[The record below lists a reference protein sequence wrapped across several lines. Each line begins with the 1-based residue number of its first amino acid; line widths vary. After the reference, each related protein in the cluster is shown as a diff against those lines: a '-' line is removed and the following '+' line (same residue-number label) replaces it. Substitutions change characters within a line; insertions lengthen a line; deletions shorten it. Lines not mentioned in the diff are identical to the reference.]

1 MMGVWKIQL
10 LHMCVERETIM
21 KHKGIRLT
29 LILFE
34 AFVALTSIVCGAGLA
49 VGAIQFP
56 LAWLQ
61 GTPFSNYTILGLVMT
76 IIVGGSSLLGAATI
90 LTGREV
96 GVLVSALAGLLLM
109 GFEVVEVSII
119 DRNLGNW
126 LLLVVSLQAI
136 YSVLSL
142 TIFGLAAF
150 LWMTEYRGQHFHFRH
165 VSHV

>member
-1 MMGVWKIQL
+1 
-10 LHMCVERETIM
+10 M
-21 KHKGIRLT
+21 KHKEVRLT
-29 LILFE
+29 LVVLE
-34 AFVALTSIVCGAGLA
+34 AFVALTSIVCGVGLA

-61 GTPFSNYTILGLVMT
+61 GTSFSDYTILGLVMT
-76 IIVGGSSLLGAATI
+76 IIVGGSSLLAAATI

-109 GFEVVEVSII
+109 GFEVLEVSII

-126 LLLVVSLQAI
+126 LPLVVPLQAF
-136 YSVLSL
+136 YSLLGL
-142 TIFGLAAF
+142 TIFGLAAS
-150 LWMTEYRGQHFHFRH
+150 LWVTEYRSHHFQTRH

>member
-1 MMGVWKIQL
+1 
-10 LHMCVERETIM
+10 M
-21 KHKGIRLT
+21 KHKGVRLT
-29 LILFE
+29 LVVLE

-61 GTPFSNYTILGLVMT
+61 GAPFSDYAILGLVMA
-76 IIVGGSSLLGAATI
+76 IIVGGSSLLAAATI
-90 LTGREV
+90 LTGHEV

-109 GFEVVEVSII
+109 GFEVVEVSIV

-126 LLLVVSLQAI
+126 LLLVVPLQTI
-136 YSVLSL
+136 YSVIGL

-150 LWMTEYRGQHFHFRH
+150 LWITEYRSQHFHSRH